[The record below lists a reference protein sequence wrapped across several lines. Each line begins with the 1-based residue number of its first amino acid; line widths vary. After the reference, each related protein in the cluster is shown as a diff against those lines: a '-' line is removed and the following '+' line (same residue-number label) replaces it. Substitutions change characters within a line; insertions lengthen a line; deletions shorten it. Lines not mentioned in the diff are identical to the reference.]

1 MIATTAAM
9 MIHCSLV
16 SETVEELVEGLV
28 VELVLPPEV
37 VVTTGV
43 VLVLLP
49 EEDEVR
55 AGGETEPEPPLLPP

>member
-1 MIATTAAM
+1 MIATTAM

-16 SETVEELVEGLV
+16 SETTEELGEGLV

-37 VVTTGV
+37 VIATGV
-43 VLVLLP
+43 VLVLPP

-55 AGGETEPEPPLLPP
+55 AGGETEP